1 MMLPSDM
8 ALVQDKSF
16 RKYVDKYA
24 KDQDAFF
31 NDFGAVI
38 TKLFELGVPFK
49 PDTEKIVF
57 KAQID

>member
-16 RKYVDKYA
+16 KKYVDKYA

-31 NDFGAVI
+31 NDFAAVI

-49 PDTEKIVF
+49 EDTEKIVF